1 MPLVSFVMRSVR
13 VLPTKP
19 RQRHLWLVSLI
30 VAAVVASCSSI
41 PPGSLPET
49 QIWMA
54 DFDIRTGAVTD
65 AQMIIDAP
73 GYDNQ
78 PMFTD
83 DGAGL
88 LFVSNR
94 DGESQTD
101 VYRYDLL
108 TRDIKR
114 LTSTPQ
120 QEFSPTPIPGSSNFS
135 VVRVEEP
142 DMPGNAYT
150 ESQQLWQYTASGQ
163 PIAAVIQQRRVG
175 YHLWLD
181 SSSIALFIVGDE
193 LRAIPNRL
201 EVHKRGS
208 SEVDPIANSIGRCF
222 RRHPNGQLSY
232 VDVSDSTAYRLMLTY
247 GPPASPEPLVTMP
260 EGAQDYCWLWDGSAL
275 IMTSRGTIYRWTR
288 GIGDGLQPLIAL
300 SLGGNGARIVANPSC
315 TKIAWVVVKPG
326 ARL

>member
-1 MPLVSFVMRSVR
+1 M
-13 VLPTKP
+13 
-19 RQRHLWLVSLI
+19 SLI
-30 VAAVVASCSSI
+30 VSVLLPSCSTVS
-41 PPGSLPET
+41 PSSLPET

-94 DGESQTD
+94 AGEGQTD
-101 VYRYDLL
+101 VYRYDLT
-108 TRDIKR
+108 TRDIAR

-142 DMPGNAYT
+142 DQRGDAYT
-150 ESQQLWQYTASGQ
+150 ESQQLWQYSASGE
-163 PIAAVIQQRRVG
+163 PISAVVQQRRVG

-181 SSSIALFIVGDE
+181 STSIALFIVGDE
-193 LRAIPNRL
+193 LRAVPNRL
-201 EVHKRGS
+201 EIHTRGS
-208 SEVDPIANSIGRCF
+208 STIDPVANNIGRCF

-247 GPPASPEPLVTMP
+247 GPPAPPDTLATMP

-275 IMTSRGTIYRWTR
+275 IMTTSGTIYRWSR
-288 GIGDGLQPLIAL
+288 GLGDGLQPLIAL

-315 TKIAWVVVKPG
+315 TKLAWVVVKPG
-326 ARL
+326 VQQ